1 MKRLEIKVE
10 GKNESDDSLVEDWKI
25 YNTVCGPSHESN
37 PRPFGELPAINV

>member
-10 GKNESDDSLVEDWKI
+10 VKNESDDSLVEDWKI
-25 YNTVCGPSHESN
+25 YNTVWPSHELN